1 MSSTPG
7 RIDVS
12 RKLPSWGEYW
22 RTIGTNYGTVLFVD
36 LVDDFIRRYRK
47 PEDKL
52 ANGLLIAELGDM
64 FLVQRGP

>member
-1 MSSTPG
+1 MSSYPG
-7 RIDVS
+7 RTDVS

-22 RTIGTNYGTVLFVD
+22 HTIDTNYSTVLFVD

-52 ANGLLIAELGDM
+52 AHGLLIAELGDM
-64 FLVQRGP
+64 LQPS